1 MKSGKNVVALKEL
14 ADLKQ
19 RMPKEAPIM
28 TLMGNI
34 YAKMGNKQKA
44 HDCYTLAMDLD
55 SKDSQ
60 RIKGYIDSLNSD
72 PGNDYIQDN
81 IY

>member
-1 MKSGKNVVALKEL
+1 MKIGKNEVALKEL
-14 ADLKQ
+14 EDLKQ

-34 YAKMGNKQKA
+34 YAKIGNKQKA

-55 SKDSQ
+55 SKDTQ

-72 PGNDYIQDN
+72 PGNEFLEDN
-81 IY
+81 LY

>member
-1 MKSGKNVVALKEL
+1 MRLGKNEVALKEL

-44 HDCYTLAMDLD
+44 HDCYTQAMDLD
-55 SKDSQ
+55 SKDTQ
-60 RIKGYIDSLNSD
+60 RIKGFIDSLNSD
-72 PGNDYIQDN
+72 PGNDYMTDN